1 MDYDTK
7 DIDFGRLSMLMD
19 VISKVTTICPHDTY
33 ILSAAQDEIKE
44 VNAKLNDRI
53 TEARKN
59 RLAKDQ
65 AEAAKLTQQAQE
77 EVNRQAEF
85 EAKQAATADV
95 KAKQFVKPINVKP
108 GEPNELDEAKQRL
121 AAQNSD
127 RSLLLGTKPDLDDI
141 IRRV

>member
-1 MDYDTK
+1 MDYNTK

-44 VNAKLNDRI
+44 ANTKLNDRI

-85 EAKQAATADV
+85 EVKQAAIADA
-95 KAKQFVKPINVKP
+95 KAKQSVKPINVKP
-108 GEPNELDEAKQRL
+108 GEPNELDEIKNRL
-121 AAQNSD
+121 RAQDTETNEN
-127 RSLLLGTKPDLDDI
+127 T
-141 IRRV
+141 RRI